1 MGSLSSFLFVYLL
14 GGLTFIPLLFALIAL
29 HAYLTL
35 PCPAQS
41 TQDANDRRNDGL
53 EFPGDDE
60 NSLRTVTDSLE
71 EKFRRSHE
79 SDVAAGYFTVCREYT
94 PTWFNAKAPVRPAP
108 AGEPTAAES
117 ASVYQ
122 TMYSTLFSR
131 SQNSNLK
138 RAKTTDKIE
147 KRAND
152 LFFVVL
158 RHGHLM
164 LYDDTQQ
171 IDVRY
176 IISLAHHNV
185 SIYSGGADIPE
196 EELWAKRN
204 AIRLTRRPDPTSAS
218 HTPSR
223 PFYIFS
229 ENLSEKEDLYFAMLR
244 NKEKMPGSAGL
255 SPSYLSYD
263 ARHII
268 DLLQRLY
275 SSEEQQSTR
284 WINAI
289 LGRLFL
295 ALYRTPEME
304 ESVKRKIA
312 KKISRAKTPNFITK
326 LAVRKVNMG
335 DGAPFINN
343 PRLRELTLDGDCIVG
358 VDFSYTGNF
367 RLEVSA
373 TVHIDLGTRFKSRE
387 VDLVLA
393 VVLNRV
399 DGHCLLRLK
408 PPPSNRIWFAFET
421 MPTVIMSIEP
431 IFGTRQITYGVVLR
445 AIENRIR
452 EVISET
458 IVLPFWEDIPFFDTS
473 SCPFRGGIWQTRN
486 FQTDKETNA
495 QGSMGAV
502 TDDKRFDSESTPAGS
517 LDIGHAL
524 VANTSGPTDLLNDPS
539 GTQSG
544 LVSTHLEPRDNSD
557 IRSSTASMMD
567 YPPSQLPGPSVFFY
581 KPDSPGTTGA
591 AADAA
596 DAEHTGI
603 PDVSRREGFAKQG
616 CKETTVTQQVLSM
629 NTPVSPDPPC
639 QRDTPNDDDVPR
651 VTSVLSGDKG
661 DKSGLSARS
670 QTSRQHRLSLS
681 TSEVETTFATPAAGE
696 LSRRRNT
703 FEFLP
708 SRSSTSLRERYQGIR
723 FLRSATSTP
732 RSWSWK
738 GLVAKENMRKADMPD
753 NTTSGDKQPIP
764 QPRKGS
770 EPEDER
776 PILECDLPIS
786 GTESTP
792 LSLTSDVN
800 ATAEIQDRNHC
811 LLEDETRLTRK
822 DNAVSTQGSEIHKDT
837 GDEFHSRSPNFGRS

>member
-1 MGSLSSFLFVYLL
+1 MGSLSSFLFVYFL
-14 GGLTFIPLLFALIAL
+14 GGLTFIPLLVALIAL

-35 PCPAQS
+35 PYLAQS
-41 TQDANDRRNDGL
+41 RQDANDRRNDAL

-71 EKFRRSHE
+71 EKFRRPHE

-108 AGEPTAAES
+108 AGEPIPAES

-147 KRAND
+147 KRTND
-152 LFFVVL
+152 LFFIVL

-218 HTPSR
+218 RTPSR
-223 PFYIFS
+223 PFYLFS

-244 NKEKMPGSAGL
+244 NQEKMPGAAGI

-275 SSEEQQSTR
+275 SSEEQRSTR

-289 LGRLFL
+289 LGRIFL

-326 LAVRKVNMG
+326 LAVRKVNLG

-358 VDFSYTGNF
+358 VDFSYMGNF

-399 DGHCLLRLK
+399 DGHCLLRMK

-486 FQTDKETNA
+486 PQTDKEANA
-495 QGSMGAV
+495 QGSMEAV
-502 TDDKRFDSESTPAGS
+502 TDDKRIDSGSTPAGS
-517 LDIGHAL
+517 LYIGHGLA
-524 VANTSGPTDLLNDPS
+524 ANTSGPPDPLNERS
-539 GTQSG
+539 GAQSG

-557 IRSSTASMMD
+557 IRSSVTNMMD
-567 YPPSQLPGPSVFFY
+567 NPPSQLPGPSVFFD
-581 KPDSPGTTGA
+581 KRDSLGTTGA
-591 AADAA
+591 AHVAADAA

-603 PDVSRREGFAKQG
+603 PDASRRKGFAKQG
-616 CKETTVTQQVLSM
+616 CEETTGTQQVLSM
-629 NTPVSPDPPC
+629 STPVSPDPPP
-639 QRDTPNDDDVPR
+639 QRDTPNDDDVP
-651 VTSVLSGDKG
+651 VLPGDKG
-661 DKSGLSARS
+661 DKSGLSAHP
-670 QTSRQHRLSLS
+670 QASRQHRLSLS
-681 TSEVETTFATPAAGE
+681 TSEVETSFATPAAGE

-738 GLVAKENMRKADMPD
+738 GLVAKENMRKGDMPD
-753 NTTSGDKQPIP
+753 NTTSGDKQSIP

-770 EPEDER
+770 KPTDEG
-776 PILECDLPIS
+776 PMLGCDLPMP
-786 GTESTP
+786 GTEP
-792 LSLTSDVN
+792 APVFLTSGGN
-800 ATAEIQDRNHC
+800 TAEEDQDNDH
-811 LLEDETRLTRK
+811 
-822 DNAVSTQGSEIHKDT
+822 
-837 GDEFHSRSPNFGRS
+837 